1 MILLADKLNT
11 SLHETTKATPYQ
23 LCFGQPPHSSS
34 FPGATTGSIMEEAVS
49 DILGMYIYHVFNK
62 CIIFKVIEIMHEIKF
77 YCDLLCS
84 CRYL

>member
-1 MILLADKLNT
+1 MILLTDKLNT
-11 SLHETTKATPYQ
+11 CLHETTKATPY
-23 LCFGQPPHSSS
+23 LGQPPHSSP
-34 FPGATTGSIMEEAVS
+34 FPGATTGSVMEEAVS